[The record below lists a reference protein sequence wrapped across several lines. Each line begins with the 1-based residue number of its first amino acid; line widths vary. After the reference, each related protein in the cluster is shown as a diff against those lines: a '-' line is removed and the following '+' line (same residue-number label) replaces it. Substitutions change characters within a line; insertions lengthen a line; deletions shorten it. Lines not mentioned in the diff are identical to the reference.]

1 MGLSKRDQAVLIIEN
16 SLALPYITYIQII
29 QINFIHFLIITFT
42 RGFGVLGYCQ
52 VVKDVGPVSF

>member
-1 MGLSKRDQAVLIIEN
+1 MKTSDMGLSKRDQAVLIIEN

-42 RGFGVLGYCQ
+42 RGFGVLG
-52 VVKDVGPVSF
+52 